1 MPVNDEVIQRMIEEE
16 RKKIA
21 PEKVAALEATEGMK
35 AMIAVPEGTDSG
47 TYEFGNLKIKH
58 HLFMSRKIRLM
69 LMQAKTRLKDATD
82 PISEQDNLVY
92 EILAEACTEAPFSDP
107 LFWKLTDLK
116 FNDSRVYEILF
127 SMMIVMGGDEATL
140 KDFQRKSR
148 RPVSP

>member
-92 EILAEACTEAPFSDP
+92 EILAEACTEAPWNDP
-107 LFWKLTDLK
+107 DSWRYADLK
-116 FNDSRVYEILF
+116 CNDGRVYYIFFEL
-127 SMMIVMGGDEATL
+127 MLKMGGDESSL
-140 KDFQRKSR
+140 KDFRRKSGGS
-148 RPVSP
+148 VSS